1 MPTHTLFTAFA
12 IAQARFPAAVKIP
25 AKLERRPTDDT
36 TLLNALRNCATDRDQ
51 IIQRRI
57 GALDE

>member
-1 MPTHTLFTAFA
+1 MQTHTLFTAFA

-36 TLLNALRNCATDRDQ
+36 TLLNALRTAPDDGLDKYDDALLVCTD
-51 IIQRRI
+51 
-57 GALDE
+57 